1 MRRCLGVLG
10 TVLLIV
16 SAGNSLKAD
25 LGSARSAYEQG
36 DYATALDEFRRLA
49 EKGNPEAQFYL
60 GSMYR
65 KSHGVPT
72 DNAEA
77 VKWFYLAAREGHAK
91 AQFNLGFM
99 YYNGLG
105 VEQNRSEAL
114 KWYRLAATKG
124 DPWAQNNLGLMYRD
138 GRRADRDYVEAYKW
152 LSLAAAQGFVLARKN
167 RDDLASEMT
176 AGQIDEAEK
185 MAESFEP
192 K

>member
-1 MRRCLGVLG
+1 MNFGGWPRRA
-10 TVLLIV
+10 IPRP
-16 SAGNSLKAD
+16 NSILVRCT
-25 LGSARSAYEQG
+25 GR
-36 DYATALDEFRRLA
+36 ATAC
-49 EKGNPEAQFYL
+49 P
-60 GSMYR
+60 
-65 KSHGVPT
+65 P